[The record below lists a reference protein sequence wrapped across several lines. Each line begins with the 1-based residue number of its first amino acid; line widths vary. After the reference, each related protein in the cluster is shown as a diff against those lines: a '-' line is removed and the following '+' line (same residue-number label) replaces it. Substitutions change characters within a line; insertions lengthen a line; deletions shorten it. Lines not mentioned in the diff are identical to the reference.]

1 MDIPVGAL
9 TLILVLATGVG
20 IILTAAETALL
31 RTTRSMAHDLQDR
44 KKRNA
49 ELVSDLV
56 TEPARATLSARRI
69 HVVTDAVQAATLTL
83 LAVGIITPWW
93 TALLIAIVVM
103 TLVSL
108 IITGAIPRRFARK
121 YPAQTLSALAKLLH
135 RISLL
140 GKRLDSEAPGEE
152 REQPLRP
159 ELAFSEDE
167 LRDMVDRIS
176 ELEAIEQTEREM
188 IHSVFDLGDTVTRE
202 VMVPRTSMVTIDFD
216 KPMRKA
222 MSLFVRSGFS
232 RIPIIR
238 HSEDDIVGILFFK
251 DVVRRIHSDPGIADS
266 IVERFGRPAPFVP
279 ESKSVDDLLRMM
291 QQEAMHLAIV
301 VDEYGGTAGL
311 VTMEDALEEIVGE
324 LVDEHDKAGRE
335 VEIVSS
341 DDGLM
346 RVPARLSL
354 HDLGEALDMRLEDDE
369 VDSVGGILAKAL
381 GKVPLPGFHIETHG
395 LYLEAE
401 RTEGR
406 RKQLSTVLVRR
417 LEPQIVDSN
426 AVSDEPV
433 ADETG
438 TGPENDTNIS
448 HHGEDDR
455 GATKETS

>member
-9 TLILVLATGVG
+9 TLILILATGVG

-31 RTTRSMAHDLQDR
+31 RTTRSMAHELQDQ

-49 ELVSDLV
+49 TLVNDLV

-93 TALLIAIVVM
+93 TGLLTAIIVM

-108 IITGAIPRRFARK
+108 IVTGAVPRRFARK
-121 YPAQTLSALAKLLH
+121 YPAQTLSVLAKLLH

-140 GKRLDSEAPGEE
+140 GKRLDSETPGEE

-251 DVVRRIHSDPGIADS
+251 DVVRRIHTDPDIADS
-266 IVERFGRPAPFVP
+266 TVEKFGRPAPFVP

-311 VTMEDALEEIVGE
+311 VTMEDALEEIVGD
-324 LVDEHDKAGRE
+324 LIDEHDRASRE
-335 VEIVSS
+335 VEIVN

-354 HDLGEALDMRLEDDE
+354 HDLGEVLDMRLEDDE

-381 GKVPLPGFHIETHG
+381 GKVPLPGFAIETHG

-417 LEPQIVDSN
+417 LAPEAVDSN
-426 AVSDEPV
+426 AVGDELD
-433 ADETG
+433 AESHSA
-438 TGPENDTNIS
+438 PEDNRNIGQ
-448 HHGEDDR
+448 HGEEDR